1 MVNWNHDAI
10 NSLVANWTNQHAQ
23 RLDTIAQ
30 GYIGGAFETSVT
42 QAEGGNLSASIVGPD
57 LSLRAEYG
65 DARTEPNPWGLP
77 SLMEASVGGMNV

>member
-30 GYIGGAFETSVT
+30 GYIGGDFATSIT
-42 QAEGGNLSASIVGPD
+42 PATGASLEASIVGPD
-57 LSLRAEYG
+57 QSILREYG
-65 DARTEPNPWGLP
+65 RANLEPDPWGLP
-77 SLMEASVGGMNV
+77 SLMEASVNV

>member
-1 MVNWNHDAI
+1 MIQWHHDTI
-10 NSLVANWTNQHAQ
+10 NALVADWVNVHAQ

-57 LSLRAEYG
+57 LSLLHEYG
-65 DARTEPNPWGLP
+65 DASLEPRPWGLP
-77 SLMEASVGGMNV
+77 ALMEASVNV